1 MKMPAAPPPLSA
13 AEIRAIREESG
24 LSATV
29 FARHLWVSRSQLER
43 WESGQTTPK
52 GADLKL
58 LTLVKNKG
66 LESIF

>member
-1 MKMPAAPPPLSA
+1 MKMPEALPPLSA

-24 LSATV
+24 LSAMV
-29 FARHLWVSRSQLER
+29 FARHLWVLPSQFKR

-52 GADLKL
+52 GSALKL

-66 LESIF
+66 IECIF